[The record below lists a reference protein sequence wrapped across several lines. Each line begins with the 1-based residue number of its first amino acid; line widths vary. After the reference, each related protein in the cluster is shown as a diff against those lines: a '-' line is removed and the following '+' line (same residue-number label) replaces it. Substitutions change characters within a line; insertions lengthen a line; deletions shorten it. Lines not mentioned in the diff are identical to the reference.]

1 MLAADNKHFASLDRR
16 SQNVSKIA
24 NPVLFNPNAKRV
36 IEQRVLADGPT
47 VFGLNIAG
55 EQLQIKLNS

>member
-16 SQNVSKIA
+16 SQNVTKVA

-36 IEQRVLADGPT
+36 IEQRALADGPT

-55 EQLQIKLNS
+55 E